1 MICKNC
7 GNDLPE
13 GARFCDKCG
22 AVMEQAQS
30 QAPGIQMLGAGGQ
43 AGGYGGPQLQ
53 GAGSFHGPMEQ
64 QRGGTFNGLMGRQQ
78 TANYMEPSK
87 YSKVFVD
94 PDEQL
99 QGTLG
104 NGYLENLLFGQ
115 VKKCHALL
123 TDRRVYFQ
131 GRFLYENGKHSEW
144 LISEEIVDLE
154 DITGTGFIYSK
165 PIGILKTL
173 IYLIIP
179 WIVALLWFVTD
190 EHMFGIYHDADAAGI
205 VGLIGDAVVI
215 LITIVRYILNRK
227 TYFSMEYAGGAI
239 KFDAKIIGVPAV
251 RDFQKQIRRAKDRA
265 TGKG

>member
-13 GARFCDKCG
+13 GAKFCDKCG
-22 AVMEQAQS
+22 AVLEQAQS
-30 QAPGIQMLGAGGQ
+30 QTPGVQGAQ
-43 AGGYGGPQLQ
+43 AGGCGGPQQ
-53 GAGSFHGPMEQ
+53 GAGN
-64 QRGGTFNGLMGRQQ
+64 FNGAMRR
-78 TANYMEPSK
+78 ASYMEPSK

-94 PDEQL
+94 PDEKL

-104 NGYLENLLFGQ
+104 NGYLENLLFGDI
-115 VKKCHALL
+115 KRCHALL

-131 GRFLYENGKHSEW
+131 GRFLYENGKRSEW

-165 PIGILKTL
+165 PIGILMTL
-173 IYLIIP
+173 ILLVIP
-179 WIVALLWFVTD
+179 WIPLILAPNRQND
-190 EHMFGIYHDADAAGI
+190 FGII
-205 VGLIGDAVVI
+205 GLIGDVVVL
-215 LITIVRYILNRK
+215 LITLVRYILNRK

>member
-13 GARFCDKCG
+13 GAKFCDKCG
-22 AVMEQAQS
+22 AVLEQAQS
-30 QAPGIQMLGAGGQ
+30 QTPGVQGTQ
-43 AGGYGGPQLQ
+43 AGGYGGPQQ
-53 GAGSFHGPMEQ
+53 GAGN
-64 QRGGTFNGLMGRQQ
+64 FNGAMHQ
-78 TANYMEPSK
+78 ASYMEPSK

-94 PDEQL
+94 PDEKL

-104 NGYLENLLFGQ
+104 NGYLENLLFGDI
-115 VKKCHALL
+115 KRCHALL

-131 GRFLYENGKHSEW
+131 GRFLSENGRRSEW

-165 PIGILKTL
+165 PIGILMTL
-173 IYLIIP
+173 ILLVIP
-179 WIVALLWFVTD
+179 WIAGLFVGATGRNEEWWIIVVIGDIIALL
-190 EHMFGIYHDADAAGI
+190 
-205 VGLIGDAVVI
+205 
-215 LITIVRYILNRK
+215 ITLVRYILNRK

>member
-13 GARFCDKCG
+13 GAKFCDKCG
-22 AVMEQAQS
+22 AVLEQAQS
-30 QAPGIQMLGAGGQ
+30 QTPGVQGAQ
-43 AGGYGGPQLQ
+43 AGGYGEPPQ
-53 GAGSFHGPMEQ
+53 GAGN
-64 QRGGTFNGLMGRQQ
+64 FNGAMRQ
-78 TANYMEPSK
+78 ASYMEPSK

-94 PDEQL
+94 PDEKL

-104 NGYLENLLFGQ
+104 NGYLENLLFGDI
-115 VKKCHALL
+115 KRCHALL

-131 GRFLYENGKHSEW
+131 GRFLYENGKRSEW

-165 PIGILKTL
+165 PIGILMTL
-173 IYLIIP
+173 ILLVIP
-179 WIVALLWFVTD
+179 WIPLMLYPYRQND
-190 EHMFGIYHDADAAGI
+190 FGII
-205 VGLIGDAVVI
+205 GLIGDVVVL
-215 LITIVRYILNRK
+215 LITLVRYILNRK

>member
-13 GARFCDKCG
+13 GAKFCDKCG
-22 AVMEQAQS
+22 AVLEQAQS
-30 QAPGIQMLGAGGQ
+30 QTPGVQGAQ
-43 AGGYGGPQLQ
+43 AGGCGGPQQ
-53 GAGSFHGPMEQ
+53 GAGN
-64 QRGGTFNGLMGRQQ
+64 FNGAMRQ
-78 TANYMEPSK
+78 ASYMEPSK

-94 PDEQL
+94 PDEKL

-104 NGYLENLLFGQ
+104 NGYLENLLFGDI
-115 VKKCHALL
+115 KRCHALL

-131 GRFLYENGKHSEW
+131 GRFLYENGKRSEW

-165 PIGILKTL
+165 PIGILMTL
-173 IYLIIP
+173 ILLVIP
-179 WIVALLWFVTD
+179 WIPLILAPNRQND
-190 EHMFGIYHDADAAGI
+190 FGII
-205 VGLIGDAVVI
+205 GLIGDVVVL
-215 LITIVRYILNRK
+215 LITLVRYILNRK

>member
-30 QAPGIQMLGAGGQ
+30 QAPGIQMPGAGGQ

-53 GAGSFHGPMEQ
+53 GAGSFHGPMGQ
-64 QRGGTFNGLMGRQQ
+64 PQGAGNFNVSMQPQ
-78 TANYMEPSK
+78 DSYMEPSK

-104 NGYLENLLFGQ
+104 NGYLENLLFNN
-115 VKKCHALL
+115 VKRCHALL
-123 TDRRVYFQ
+123 TDRRVYLQ
-131 GRFLYENGKHSEW
+131 GRFLYEDGRRSEW
-144 LISEEIVDLE
+144 LIREEIVDLE

-165 PIGILKTL
+165 PIGILMTL
-173 IYLIIP
+173 IYLVIP
-179 WIVALLWFVTD
+179 WIVALLNSEVFWVIR
-190 EHMFGIYHDADAAGI
+190 GVASPII
-205 VGLIGDAVVI
+205 GLVGDAIVI